1 MFRILEIDLTVPC
14 GELTVLEDNVFF
26 TRNEIKNVLAS
37 LEEATEDG
45 LNKKITG
52 YGLLGFIKFTCW
64 YYLLMVT
71 KYSQVA
77 VIGGH
82 GIYHIDD
89 EARLLNIFKDLDLT
103 KTFYFSY
110 TYDITNTL
118 QTNILREKLKAVD
131 RCDIT
136 IPCGITDY
144 NEMFVWNKKFI
155 ISYFLLVLKLFLIG
169 SNALYMD
176 LLTRLMFQFW
186 VSPYITLIARRSH
199 HFTGA
204 RFLKR
209 GVNNKGHVAN
219 EVETEQ
225 IVTDMILTPFHQPGN
240 GFLIVIDTL
249 LLYNIVVQFLYTGP
263 RMRPI

>member
-1 MFRILEIDLTVPC
+1 M
-14 GELTVLEDNVFF
+14 
-26 TRNEIKNVLAS
+26 
-37 LEEATEDG
+37 
-45 LNKKITG
+45 
-52 YGLLGFIKFTCW
+52 
-64 YYLLMVT
+64 
-71 KYSQVA
+71 
-77 VIGGH
+77 
-82 GIYHIDD
+82 
-89 EARLLNIFKDLDLT
+89 NIFKDLDLT

-144 NEMFVWNKKFI
+144 NEMFVWNNNLLSPIFACIDTVFDWFQCIIHGFI
-155 ISYFLLVLKLFLIG
+155 DQVNVSVLGKSI
-169 SNALYMD
+169 
-176 LLTRLMFQFW
+176 
-186 VSPYITLIARRSH
+186 YITLIARRSH
-199 HFTGA
+199 HFAGA

-249 LLYNIVVQFLYTGP
+249 LLYNIVAQSPYTGP